1 MSIAKPTLVK
11 SLVPQNLDTAADR
24 DAAAVLDPDT
34 FVTGAPYD
42 AMTRLRATSPVHPVQ
57 LPGLPRSWLLTKHAD
72 VRLVSRDT
80 DTFTSSKGN
89 TLVEAEAGPNSAMLP
104 GIDPPRH
111 VHFRKLINQGFTVR
125 NVQRLEPR
133 MRLVARDIVDT
144 IIDKGEF
151 DAVTDISA
159 EMSLQVIAD
168 VLGVPAEDRMNV
180 FRWSNAIGSLGIEDP
195 DYAPTPEALG
205 QAAAEMFAY
214 CGELV
219 EHRRKHGLTDDILS
233 ALLAAEV
240 DGEKLNR
247 DQLNEFFLL
256 LAIAGNETTRNT
268 LSHGILALAEHP
280 EQQAQLARDPA
291 AIKPAVE
298 ELLRWATPVMHFRR
312 TVVRDVEIRG
322 QRIPCGDWVLMHYL
336 SANRDEEV
344 FDRPDQFDVTRPDAG
359 HAAFGGGECTS
370 ASAHNWPG
378 SNCASCSKN
387 SMRTCPA
394 WPSPDRRT
402 GCARRSSTASKD
414 CRAQRDSAAF
424 HRAGRIRTPLRPR
437 PGIQGGLSAQRGE
450 RRDRDRGGDARAA
463 VGPHRVVTLDPLI
476 AQQSGDRVV
485 VEEGAV
491 GRQDGDTGKVLGAGN
506 VARGGVEGFHVA
518 AVALRRSR
526 IE

>member
-1 MSIAKPTLVK
+1 
-11 SLVPQNLDTAADR
+11 
-24 DAAAVLDPDT
+24 
-34 FVTGAPYD
+34 
-42 AMTRLRATSPVHPVQ
+42 
-57 LPGLPRSWLLTKHAD
+57 
-72 VRLVSRDT
+72 
-80 DTFTSSKGN
+80 
-89 TLVEAEAGPNSAMLP
+89 
-104 GIDPPRH
+104 
-111 VHFRKLINQGFTVR
+111 
-125 NVQRLEPR
+125 
-133 MRLVARDIVDT
+133 MRQVARGIVAAIT
-144 IIDKGEF
+144 DKREF

-168 VLGVPAEDRMNV
+168 VLGVPAEDRMDV

-280 EQQAQLARDPA
+280 EQQALLARDPA

-312 TVVRDVEIRG
+312 TVTRDVEIRG
-322 QRIPCGDWVLMHYL
+322 QRIPSGDWVLMHYL

-359 HAAFGGGECTS
+359 HTAFGGGGVHFCLGAQLARLELRVMLEELY
-370 ASAHNWPG
+370 ANVPG
-378 SNCASCSKN
+378 LAV
-387 SMRTCPA
+387 TGP
-394 WPSPDRRT
+394 PDRL
-402 GCARRSSTASKD
+402 RSSF
-414 CRAQRDSAAF
+414 F
-424 HRAGRIRTPLRPR
+424 H
-437 PGIQGGLSAQRGE
+437 GIKRL
-450 RRDRDRGGDARAA
+450 
-463 VGPHRVVTLDPLI
+463 PCT
-476 AQQSGDRVV
+476 
-485 VEEGAV
+485 
-491 GRQDGDTGKVLGAGN
+491 T
-506 VARGGVEGFHVA
+506 
-518 AVALRRSR
+518 
-526 IE
+526 